1 MASKKEMEID
11 TDLGNIFNKLGEIEN
26 KLNVL
31 EKQNRDSQILLR
43 ILAEPILSSSLQE
56 IFKSPKDLFAYELSN
71 GDRSTREIGNLVNLD
86 QKGIS
91 NRWREWEKEGLVEK
105 AGKKGQ
111 FKARY
116 TLLELLVVYLPSKKP
131 RKSLKEDNDG

>member
-11 TDLGNIFNKLGEIEN
+11 TDLRNIFNKLGEIEN

-31 EKQNRDSQILLR
+31 EKQNKDSRILLR
-43 ILAEPILSSSLQE
+43 VLVEPILSSGLQE
-56 IFKSPKDLFAYELSN
+56 IFKSPKDLYAYELSN
-71 GDRSTREIGNLVNLD
+71 GERSTREIGNLVKLD

-91 NRWREWEKEGLVEK
+91 NRWRDWEKDGLVEK

-116 TLLELLVVYLPSKKP
+116 TLLELLVVYLPTRKPKSSKEK
-131 RKSLKEDNDG
+131 KDE

>member
-1 MASKKEMEID
+1 MASKKELENNN
-11 TDLGNIFNKLGEIEN
+11 DLENILNKLEEIER

-31 EKQNRDSQILLR
+31 EKQNLDSQMLLR
-43 ILAEPILSSSLQE
+43 VLAEPILSSSLQE
-56 IFKSPKDLFAYELSN
+56 IFKSPKDLYAYELSN
-71 GDRSTREIGNLVNLD
+71 GERSTREIGNLVKLD

-91 NRWREWEKEGLVEK
+91 NRWRDWEKDSLVVK

-116 TLLELLVVYLPSKKP
+116 TLLELLLVYLPTRKP
-131 RKSLKEDNDG
+131 KST